1 MRRWRGYLFFPPWT
15 GEPGGFYIGL
25 CERRGC
31 SGALCQ
37 RCPVSLSP
45 PLCLDAFETG
55 REGMW
60 PVESAS
66 SGMNGFTFWVVFK
79 VQGCFHPSVSWT
91 PGRLKAAERQ
101 HCSVAEWINYRG
113 IPSCCFWGI
122 RAETH
127 ADKHSG
133 KCWRCTFLTCLKPL
147 CWIWIFRLNLMMWL
161 HNCSWSVGKCWR
173 KRPDVSWKMKFKV
186 FLPSSH
192 TATIPLLHKIRTQYW
207 RNVYYGTFCRIQIW
221 QTSHQNKC

>member
-1 MRRWRGYLFFPPWT
+1 MERVFIFPPWT

-66 SGMNGFTFWVVFK
+66 SGMNGFTF
-79 VQGCFHPSVSWT
+79 
-91 PGRLKAAERQ
+91 
-101 HCSVAEWINYRG
+101 
-113 IPSCCFWGI
+113 
-122 RAETH
+122 
-127 ADKHSG
+127 
-133 KCWRCTFLTCLKPL
+133 
-147 CWIWIFRLNLMMWL
+147 
-161 HNCSWSVGKCWR
+161 
-173 KRPDVSWKMKFKV
+173 
-186 FLPSSH
+186 
-192 TATIPLLHKIRTQYW
+192 
-207 RNVYYGTFCRIQIW
+207 
-221 QTSHQNKC
+221 